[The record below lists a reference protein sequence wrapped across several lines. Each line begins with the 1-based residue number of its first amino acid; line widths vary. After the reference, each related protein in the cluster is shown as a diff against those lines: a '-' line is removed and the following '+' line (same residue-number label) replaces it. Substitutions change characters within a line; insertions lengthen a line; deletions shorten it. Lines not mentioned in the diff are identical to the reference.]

1 MLRFG
6 LALIVLAG
14 CVTGPADRPVQ
25 ADPRRAGGRL
35 RAVVAAHE
43 GVGQDEV
50 QVSWEQRTTP
60 EGTDVFAVRS
70 PQSLHICE
78 VDARSRGASDSY
90 TPRSDP
96 VPDGGESTGRAPI
109 LFGSVGLR

>member
-14 CVTGPADRPVQ
+14 CVTGPASRPVQ
-25 ADPRRAGGRL
+25 ADRAGQEAAC

-50 QVSWEQRTTP
+50 QVEL
-60 EGTDVFAVRS
+60 GAD
-70 PQSLHICE
+70 
-78 VDARSRGASDSY
+78 DAGGDGRLRRALAAEPAYLRG
-90 TPRSDP
+90 RRP
-96 VPDGGESTGRAPI
+96 VAGA
-109 LFGSVGLR
+109 